1 MFGDHAWLSCWG
13 EPQITPVSKGTGGHF
28 PLSSFCSFIWNRE
41 RGVTKSFYLD
51 IKQLLCSKVLGNFFL
66 SGIELVTNSMLF
78 RQSFSRKIILFSSL
92 FKLFFFFFPTQLIK
106 QTSNNNKK
114 HKKALGH
121 LLPVSHQS
129 SRTRTSRGQ
138 KLITRAFLSR
148 SLSYILLIPNN
159 CCLFSRRWRK
169 RTCPSSRIPRRW
181 KKVWMSSKTLSSPH
195 TKGRKCDP
203 AIL

>member
-1 MFGDHAWLSCWG
+1 MFQSFRKLLS
-13 EPQITPVSKGTGGHF
+13 
-28 PLSSFCSFIWNRE
+28 
-41 RGVTKSFYLD
+41 
-51 IKQLLCSKVLGNFFL
+51 L

-78 RQSFSRKIILFSSL
+78 RQSFSIKKNTI
-92 FKLFFFFFPTQLIK
+92 FKSFQFFFSTQLIK
-106 QTSNNNKK
+106 QTNNNKT
-114 HKKALGH
+114 HKEALGH
-121 LLPVSHQS
+121 LLPVSNQS

-138 KLITRAFLSR
+138 KLITCASLSR

-159 CCLFSRRWRK
+159 CYLFSRRWRK

-203 AIL
+203 AILWVMGMGSLCPGFQTQVTPPAIY